1 MEKKRYVVAG
11 GFGFLGT
18 AVCSTLRKQGASL
31 VVVDRAKSGDVGT
44 RYIGGVDLSNMEEA
58 QRAVGA
64 AAERLGGLDGVVNLA
79 GGFRWETIQDANLS
93 TWEVLFSVNVKTAL
107 CTSKAALPFLL
118 EGGGAIVNVSA
129 GAAAKAATGMGAYSA
144 AKSGVARLTEAL
156 AEELKATRVRVNAVC
171 PSIIDTP
178 QNRKDM
184 PDEDFSKW
192 VSPDALADVIAFL
205 LSDGARAITGAL
217 VPVSGRV

>member
-1 MEKKRYVVAG
+1 MTRKRYVVAG

-18 AVCSTLRKQGASL
+18 AVCSTLCKQGARL
-31 VVVDRAKSGDVGT
+31 AVVDRAMSGEAGTLDV
-44 RYIGGVDLSNMEEA
+44 GGVDLSSMEEA
-58 QRAVGA
+58 QRAIGA
-64 AAERLGGLDGVVNLA
+64 AAKRLGGLDGVVNLA
-79 GGFRWETIQDANLS
+79 GAFRWETIQDADSS
-93 TWEVLFSVNVKTAL
+93 TWDSLFSVNVKTAL

-118 EGGGAIVNVSA
+118 ESCGAIVNVGA
-129 GAAAKAATGMGAYSA
+129 GAAVKAVAGMGAYSA

-178 QNRKDM
+178 RNRKDM
-184 PDEDFSKW
+184 PCEDFSKW
-192 VSPDALADVIAFL
+192 VAPDALADVIAFL

-217 VPVSGRV
+217 VPVSGGV

>member
-1 MEKKRYVVAG
+1 MKNKRYLVAG
-11 GFGFLGT
+11 GFGFLGA
-18 AVCSTLRKQGASL
+18 AVCSTLRKGGAA
-31 VVVDRAKSGDVGT
+31 VAVVDRAIAGEIDTVDV
-44 RYIGGVDLSNMEEA
+44 GGVDLSNMDEA
-58 QRAVGA
+58 QRAIEA
-64 AAERLGGLDGVVNLA
+64 AAERLGGLDGVVSLVGA
-79 GGFRWETIQDANLS
+79 FRWETIRDGSPS
-93 TWEVLFSVNVKTAL
+93 TWDALFSVNVKTAL

-118 EGGGAIVNVSA
+118 ESGGAIVNVGA
-129 GAAAKAATGMGAYSA
+129 GAAAKATIGMGAYA
-144 AKSGVARLTEAL
+144 TAKSGVARLTEAL

-178 QNRKDM
+178 QNREDM
-184 PDEDFSKW
+184 PDEDFAKW